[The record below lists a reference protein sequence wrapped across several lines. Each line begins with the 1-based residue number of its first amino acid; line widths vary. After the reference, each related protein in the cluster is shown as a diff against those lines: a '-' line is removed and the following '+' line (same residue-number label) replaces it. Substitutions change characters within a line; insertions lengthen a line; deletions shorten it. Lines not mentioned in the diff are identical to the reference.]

1 MTTNDWSGPVRSL
14 PPSSVPARHPRWQW
28 ICWVGHLTFFPV
40 DEPDEYRQTLS
51 IGGGANPLWLTE
63 WLTEGL
69 DLPSGM
75 RVLDLGCGQPWERT
89 GMLDNAVADTLPDGW
104 QFWRDWIKLIAP
116 ANEKE
121 IRVLET
127 DAGRYFGYVRAVG
140 HRRAAAQLS
149 TRS

>member
-1 MTTNDWSGPVRSL
+1 
-14 PPSSVPARHPRWQW
+14 
-28 ICWVGHLTFFPV
+28 
-40 DEPDEYRQTLS
+40 
-51 IGGGANPLWLTE
+51 
-63 WLTEGL
+63 
-69 DLPSGM
+69 
-75 RVLDLGCGQPWERT
+75 
-89 GMLDNAVADTLPDGW
+89 VADTLPDGW